1 MRLWRISDYADLDGN
16 GGLVSSGRWH
26 SLGSRIV
33 YLAENPASALLER
46 LVHLEIDPDDVP
58 RFYQLLAVD
67 IADDIAFDS
76 IADGKLA
83 SGTGVVMTAP
93 HGLQAIA
100 GSEKQRTALLRVP
113 SAVVPHTVNWLLNPV
128 HPDAAKI
135 TIAQVVRA
143 PFDRAAIP
151 LMARPAAGTP
161 PAAARARGAPGGS
174 RRPCGGS
181 GPRRCRNSAP
191 A

>member
-1 MRLWRISDYADLDGN
+1 MRLWRISNYADLDGN

-58 RFYQLLAVD
+58 RFYQLIAVD

-76 IADGKLA
+76 IAEESLIGDWRSDDSA
-83 SGTGVVMTAP
+83 TR
-93 HGLQAIA
+93 IA
-100 GSEKQRTALLRVP
+100 GDRWLREKRTALLRVP

-128 HPDAAKI
+128 HPDAAKA
-135 TIAQVVRA
+135 TIVHVVRA
-143 PFDRAAIP
+143 LFD
-151 LMARPAAGTP
+151 
-161 PAAARARGAPGGS
+161 S
-174 RRPCGGS
+174 RLFG
-181 GPRRCRNSAP
+181 
-191 A
+191 